1 MFRRDER
8 NIERQMKRGQ
18 LAEQLSITAEGR
30 RYLMYVL
37 TLQALFPPG

>member
-30 RYLMYVL
+30 RYLMYSPSK
-37 TLQALFPPG
+37 LFPPG